1 MSEKDF
7 SIKTKFYNWLEQC
20 PLDRW
25 QPVDERQYTD
35 HKAVTIKFKIPD
47 SDQMDKLR
55 DMQMEILDLE
65 NNTSATKV
73 TK

>member
-47 SDQMDKLR
+47 TDQIDKLR
-55 DMQMEILDLE
+55 DMQMEILDLQ
-65 NNTSATKV
+65 NNVHGSKV
-73 TK
+73 GK

>member
-47 SDQMDKLR
+47 TDQIDKLR
-55 DMQMEILDLE
+55 DMQMEILDLQ
-65 NNTSATKV
+65 NNLHGSKV
-73 TK
+73 GK

>member
-47 SDQMDKLR
+47 SDQIDFV
-55 DMQMEILDLE
+55 DQV
-65 NNTSATKV
+65 SVHGSKV
-73 TK
+73 GK